1 MPEWVDRCQKA
12 LMADPDFKPQE
23 GRTKEESAWAVCQ
36 ARYKE
41 RMQASTITLELVT
54 EPTTF
59 MVASEESGEVLRF
72 RNAILVVAETN
83 SNQDT
88 ILEEEL
94 QNLAA
99 TLPGRPIDD
108 DHKSQRCV
116 GVFTEAAVHFVEK
129 IQQWGLKVGGLIW
142 ADRFPEAA
150 DGVKTGRLK
159 LSIEAD
165 AQSAECSV
173 CNGTFSRAL
182 EYCEHLLDKARHGAN
197 RILHGLRAV
206 GGGLTPRP
214 AGTGTDFDPDLVYFV
229 AHHNLDGDDDME
241 IITIMDELNYEQI
254 MAKKLSYQ
262 ERKKL
267 AKSAFALVQKKDGK
281 EIRRFPIHDCSH
293 ARNALARLPQAKDL
307 SSSERATVKRK
318 AEAAVKR
325 LCPKPKRPRT
335 EGGSEMDKTV
345 EQLQAELQ
353 EMTRQYDEQFAM
365 RERVEASLAEI
376 QGQVEALT
384 AKVEELTGQLDTANQ
399 EKAQVVTAHRKE
411 VLVMKGMSEDDLKE
425 KDEVIGSMSD
435 DQFELLIAH
444 VKPAQTPPP
453 GASGGFSP
461 GGGDGGGGDKV
472 LTL

>member
-1 MPEWVDRCQKA
+1 MPEWVDKCVKQK
-12 LMADPDFKPQE
+12 MADPKFKPQE
-23 GRTKEESAWAVCQ
+23 GKTKEESAWAVCQ
-36 ARYKE
+36 TIYKE
-41 RMQASTITLELVT
+41 RVQASTITLELIT
-54 EPTTF
+54 EPATF
-59 MVASEESGEVLRF
+59 VVANEESGEVLRF
-72 RNAILVVAETN
+72 QNAILVVAETN

-108 DHKSQRCV
+108 DHTWQKCV
-116 GVFTEAAVHFVEK
+116 GVFTEASVVKVGEM
-129 IQQWGLKVGGLIW
+129 WGLRVSGLIW

-150 DGVKTGRLK
+150 DGVRTGRLK

-165 AQSAECSV
+165 AQNAECSI
-173 CNGTFSRAL
+173 CGGTFSRAID
-182 EYCEHLLDKARHGAN
+182 YCEHLLDKAKHGAN

-206 GGGLTPRP
+206 GGGLTPSP
-214 AGTGTDFDPDLVYFV
+214 AGTGTDFDLTSVYFV
-229 AHHNLDGDDDME
+229 AHHNLDGGDDLD
-241 IITIMDELNYEQI
+241 IIIIMDELEYDEI

-267 AKSAFALVQKKDGK
+267 AKSAFALIQKKDGK
-281 EIRRFPIHDCSH
+281 EIRRFPIHDCAH
-293 ARNALARLPQAKDL
+293 ARNALSGLPQAKDL
-307 SSSERATVKRK
+307 SDSERATVKRK

-335 EGGSEMDKTV
+335 KGGTSMDETM

-353 EMTRQYDEQFAM
+353 EMTHKYDEQFAE
-365 RERVEASLAEI
+365 RQRVEASLAEI
-376 QGQVEALT
+376 QEQVEALT

-411 VLVMKGMSEDDLKE
+411 VLVMKGMKAEDIEGKE
-425 KDEVIGSMSD
+425 EDIGSMTD
-435 DQFELLIAH
+435 AQFALLVAN
-444 VKPAQTPPP
+444 VRPTKEPPP
-453 GASGGFSP
+453 GTSGGFSP
-461 GGGDGGGGDKV
+461 GGDGGDGGDKV